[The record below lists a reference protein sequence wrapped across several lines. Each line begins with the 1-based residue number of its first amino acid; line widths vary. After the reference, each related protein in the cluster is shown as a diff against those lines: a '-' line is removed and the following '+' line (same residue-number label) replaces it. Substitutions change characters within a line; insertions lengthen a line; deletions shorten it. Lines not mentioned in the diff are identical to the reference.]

1 MSNSNHI
8 KEKIIP
14 DNTVNARELHSPLP
28 LLRLKKEL
36 AIMKVEETVRIDC
49 TDSASLDDI
58 ESWCVRM
65 NHSFLGEK
73 KEEDTYSYYI
83 KKNN

>member
-1 MSNSNHI
+1 MSNVNPL

-14 DNTVNARELHSPLP
+14 DNTVDARELHSPLP

-36 AIMKVEETVRIDC
+36 AGMKLEAIVRIDC

-58 ESWCVRM
+58 ESWCIRM
-65 NHSFLGEK
+65 NHSLLGEK
-73 KEEDTYSYYI
+73 KGETSHSYYI
-83 KKNN
+83 QKKN